1 MRGARRSATSFL
13 PFALSPLSRFRVLN
27 PSRPCASGALALAF
41 SLFGLILVA
50 RPGLAATPAVAT
62 YACPTASRWLTSAEV
77 AHLPLTAGDL
87 RPEALLGVSVLV
99 VPLDRVRTDGEARW
113 IAEFAARGG
122 KVLGVYWGTLV
133 RDEAQSRY
141 PVYSLAPL
149 LGIRP
154 TGWRGADAILV
165 QPAEGTPGVEGLPG
179 GRLARG
185 LLVRVEPLSGAAVVA
200 RWAPPGNP
208 PAAAGPIA
216 VRFGNHLYVAL
227 DLFAPQNDTP
237 EARQLFFWAL
247 DQLSPGLV
255 FRQARERAGAAM
267 AAVVRAQSALD
278 EAERVRPSAELKTA
292 RDKLAEARDGAE
304 RARQAALTGQY
315 RDAAA
320 LSTRALALADEVLR
334 LAKPASNGLLPP
346 TTDR

>member
-1 MRGARRSATSFL
+1 MAIAAVVV
-13 PFALSPLSRFRVLN
+13 AL
-27 PSRPCASGALALAF
+27 LALM
-41 SLFGLILVA
+41 SPV
-50 RPGLAATPAVAT
+50 PAATPAVAT

-99 VPLDRVRTDGEARW
+99 IPLDRVRTDGEARW
-113 IAEFAARGG
+113 IAEFAGRGG

-133 RDEAQSRY
+133 RDEAQNRY

-154 TGWRGADAILV
+154 TGWRGADPILA
-165 QPAEGTPGVEGLPG
+165 QPAEGTPGVGATHASPLLPG

-185 LLVRVEPLSGAAVVA
+185 LLVRVEPLSGATVVA

-208 PAAAGPIA
+208 PTAAGPLA
-216 VRFGNHLYVAL
+216 VRFGNHLYLAL

-237 EARQLFFWAL
+237 EARQLFYWTL

-267 AAVVRAQSALD
+267 AAVIRAQSALD

-292 RDKLAEARDGAE
+292 HDKLAEARDGAE

-334 LAKPASNGLLPP
+334 LAKPASNGLPVASP
-346 TTDR
+346 DR